1 MDLRWAGIVTDEA
14 MLKEFRYIRNHGE
27 KGSSSTRASH
37 AAAVRGTID
46 SVRGGN
52 GGGIGR
58 GLTSIGGRNA
68 ASSNWVGVASSG
80 SRVSASG
87 GGGSVLL
94 SLLVCTGECGE
105 SLLPLPVGPDSLA
118 RLLSVKGAF
127 LAASSWA
134 TTSLSASEAGE
145 DEIDVGSAAA
155 LSVVGLGELLGLIGM
170 LRGGRGGGT
179 GGTEGAVP
187 L

>member
-1 MDLRWAGIVTDEA
+1 MG
-14 MLKEFRYIRNHGE
+14 K

-46 SVRGGN
+46 NVRGGS

-58 GLTSIGGRNA
+58 GLTSMGGRNA
-68 ASSNWVGVASSG
+68 VSSNWVGVASSG
-80 SRVSASG
+80 SG
-87 GGGSVLL
+87 GGGSVLV

-105 SLLPLPVGPDSLA
+105 SLSPLPVGPRVEVSDSLA
-118 RLLSVKGAF
+118 RLLSVQDAF

-145 DEIDVGSAAA
+145 DEIGVGSAAA